1 MGRGR
6 SLSRGA
12 AWVVAGLL
20 AVGPASDAVA
30 GLVGGPLHQP
40 PLTVTGS
47 VSGLVPGQAGTLR
60 LVVANPG
67 TADSVVERLDV
78 RVTAVEGTCPAS
90 ALRAQPWTG
99 RVVVPAG
106 RSVTRDV
113 TVAVAE
119 GCGEARWR
127 LAYTAT

>member
-6 SLSRGA
+6 SLGRGA

-30 GLVGGPLHQP
+30 GLVGGPTGQP

-47 VSGLVPGQAGTLR
+47 VTGLVPGQAGTLR

-67 TADSVVERLDV
+67 TAPAVVTRLDV
-78 RVTAVEGTCPAS
+78 RVTAAEGTCPAS
-90 ALRAQPWTG
+90 ALRARPWTG

-106 RSVTRDV
+106 GSVARDV
-113 TVAVAE
+113 PVRVAE
-119 GCGEARWR
+119 GCGQARWR